1 MLITI
6 DTDKVAKI
14 LKRNVGWVEQAED
27 LAKYFKK
34 EARKGDYCAA
44 SGKYIYCD
52 GREKDC
58 KKCQN
63 FIRNFSPADF
73 IKKCGKA

>member
-27 LAKYFKK
+27 LAKYFKRVGN
-34 EARKGDYCAA
+34 EECCCG
-44 SGKYIYCD
+44 S
-52 GREKDC
+52 KDNTIC
-58 KKCQN
+58 KKDSCLNCPQLTTQ
-63 FIRNFSPADF
+63 FSPADF
-73 IKKCGKA
+73 IKKCGK

>member
-14 LKRNVGWVEQAED
+14 INQHSKMHFLAED

-34 EARKGDYCAA
+34 AGGIGCSYGGAYCLQV
-44 SGKYIYCD
+44 GC
-52 GREKDC
+52 GCGDC
-58 KKCQN
+58 KYENYVFDSK
-63 FIRNFSPADF
+63 DF
-73 IKKCGKA
+73 IKKCGK

>member
-1 MLITI
+1 MKITI

-27 LAKYFKK
+27 LAKYFRK
-34 EARKGDYCAA
+34 EARKGGYCA
-44 SGKYIYCD
+44 
-52 GREKDC
+52 R
-58 KKCQN
+58 CQN

-73 IKKCGKA
+73 IKKCGK